1 MKFVHLHTH
10 SHYSLLDGLAKIDDL
25 IDRAKELGMKAL
37 TLTDHGNLY
46 GAIEFYKKAIKG
58 EIKPILGVET
68 YVAYRSR
75 FEKQTKVDDKYFHLI
90 LLCENN
96 LGWQNLIQLVTKSYL
111 EGFYYRP
118 RVDRELL
125 RQYHEGLIALSA
137 CPAGEIPQLLSNNKF
152 EEAEK
157 VAKEYQEIFGQGN
170 FFLEIGHHPNIP
182 DIAKINEGLIKLSQ
196 KTGIPLV
203 ATQDIHYLKSED
215 ADYHDILL
223 AVQTGNKIDDV
234 DRLTLKA
241 DDFSMRSQEEMMEF
255 FKDLPEAIEN
265 TVKIAERCNVTLPLN
280 QILLPA
286 FPLPEGEISADDY
299 LRKLVMERLLNRFEV
314 ADAKVMERLDYEL
327 EVIKKT
333 GFADYF
339 LIVQDF
345 VNWAKERGIVVGPG
359 RGSAAGSLV
368 SYVLGITDIDPLK
381 YDLLFERFL
390 NPDRIS
396 MPDIDLD
403 FTDVRR
409 DEVFAYIRQK
419 YGEDKVA
426 QIITFGTMAA
436 RAAVRDAGRALGLAY
451 AFCDQLAKLIPF
463 NPAQGMKV
471 GWLDKS
477 LQNVTE
483 LKSLYQNNPDAKK
496 VIDAARQLEGV
507 ARHASVHACGIVI
520 SKEPLVNY
528 VPLQRSPQD
537 ENIIITQFE
546 MHSIEDLGLLKIDL
560 LGLKNL
566 TIIEEA
572 VRLIKELHDEEI
584 DISKIPLD
592 DKKTFKL
599 LQEGDTTGVFQLES
613 SGMRRN
619 LKELKPTE
627 LEDIIAMVSL
637 YRPGPMELIP
647 SFINRK
653 HGREKVK
660 YLHPKLEPI
669 LENTYGIGIYQEQMM
684 RIARDL
690 ASFSLAEADTLRKAI
705 GKKIKVLLETQ
716 KEKLM
721 KGMMEN
727 GIDEKTAKE
736 IWELFPPFARY
747 GFNRCLTGDT
757 AVINPENGEP
767 ITIENLYQKKAMG
780 LKVFSLENNLKIKS
794 RPIAEIFYN
803 GKKSVWKITTRS
815 NRKIKATSNHPF
827 LTPDGWK
834 KLEDINI
841 GDKIATPRVIPEPSK
856 PISIETQKLG
866 LLGYLLAEGN
876 FCHPHSFYFY
886 SKSREEINDY
896 LNFLEAFENT
906 VGKIDESK
914 AAIAV
919 YTKRKNLKKES
930 AAASWIKSLGLKYK
944 RATEKFFPDFVYRL
958 SNKDLSLLIGKM
970 FQGDGCVNLK
980 RKDPQIFY
988 STSSVLIAAGLQHF
1002 LLRFGILSTIHDKKF
1017 KYRNGIKK
1025 GYTITIGRYDNIK
1038 KFIEIFGG
1046 YFVGEK
1052 SAAIKKILLSHP
1064 ILNGSIPV
1072 WSGRGSF
1079 DTIPVTLVK
1088 NQMREVIYNNALSFK
1103 EFARQTGVSER
1114 LFFDDK
1120 KKIGYLRETVNL
1132 IANQLNH
1139 QPLISLSESDVYW
1152 DEIKKIESAGI
1163 EDTYDLKVD
1172 GTHNFIANDIFV
1184 HNSHAACYALI
1195 AYRTAYLKA
1204 HWPIEFM
1211 TALLNAEAGD
1221 VERIA
1226 FLVSE
1231 AQKNDIQV
1239 LPPDINKSFVNFIP
1253 EGENIRFGLL
1263 AIKNVGLN
1271 IVEAIIEERQR
1282 GGPFQ
1287 NLSDFLRRVQHKD
1300 LNKKSLE
1307 SLIKVGVFDSLD
1319 TERGHLLSNLDN
1331 ILSFCQNIKK
1341 SQNSSQVN
1349 LFGINYHAPAFLE
1362 KKSDANIQV
1371 ASLKEKLAWERELLG
1386 LYISGHPL
1394 KQYLEK
1400 LQNYKVRP
1408 IKEILAKKEESNSN
1422 GYQIAGVISKA
1433 ERIIS
1438 KLGQPILFVKIEDL
1452 SGALEIVVFSDT
1464 LAKNPT
1470 VWRENNVIIANGR
1483 LSWRN
1488 NEPKFI
1494 CQQAVEL

>member
-25 IDRAKELGMKAL
+25 IDRAKELGMKAIA
-37 TLTDHGNLY
+37 LTDHGNLY
-46 GAIEFYKKAIKG
+46 GAIEFYKKAIKQ

-68 YVAYRSR
+68 YVACRSR

-118 RVDRELL
+118 RVDKELL
-125 RQYHEGLIALSA
+125 KQYHEGLIVLSA
-137 CPAGEIPQLLSNNKF
+137 CPAGEIPQLLSNDKF

-157 VAKEYQEIFGQGN
+157 VAKEYQEIFGQEN

-182 DIAKINEGLIKLSQ
+182 EINKINDGLKKLSE

-223 AVQTGNKIDDV
+223 AVQTGNKISDD

-265 TVKIAERCNVTLPLN
+265 TVKIAERCNVNLALN
-280 QILLPA
+280 QILLPT
-286 FPLPEGEISADDY
+286 FSLPEAETSAIVY
-299 LRKLVMERLLNRFEV
+299 LRKLVMERLPNRFEV
-314 ADAKVMERLDYEL
+314 ADAKTMERLDYEL
-327 EVIKKT
+327 EVIEKT

-345 VNWAKERGIVVGPG
+345 VIWAKERGIVVGPG
-359 RGSAAGSLV
+359 RGSSAGSLV

-436 RAAVRDAGRALGLAY
+436 RAAVRDAGRALGLPY

-463 NPAQGMKV
+463 NPTQGMKV

-520 SKEPLVNY
+520 SEEPLINY

-566 TIIEEA
+566 TIIEETI
-572 VRLIKELHDEEI
+572 RLIKELHDEEI
-584 DISKIPLD
+584 NISKIPLD

-599 LQEGDTTGVFQLES
+599 LQEADCTGVFQLES

-637 YRPGPMELIP
+637 YRPGPIELIP
-647 SFINRK
+647 LFINRK

-690 ASFSLAEADTLRKAI
+690 AGFSLAEADTLRKAI
-705 GKKIKVLLETQ
+705 GKKIRVLLEAQ
-716 KEKLM
+716 KEKLI
-721 KGMMEN
+721 KGMVEN
-727 GIDEKTAKE
+727 GIDEKTAEE
-736 IWELFPPFARY
+736 IWKLFPPFARY
-747 GFNRCLTGDT
+747 GFNR
-757 AVINPENGEP
+757 
-767 ITIENLYQKKAMG
+767 
-780 LKVFSLENNLKIKS
+780 
-794 RPIAEIFYN
+794 
-803 GKKSVWKITTRS
+803 
-815 NRKIKATSNHPF
+815 
-827 LTPDGWK
+827 
-834 KLEDINI
+834 
-841 GDKIATPRVIPEPSK
+841 
-856 PISIETQKLG
+856 
-866 LLGYLLAEGN
+866 
-876 FCHPHSFYFY
+876 
-886 SKSREEINDY
+886 
-896 LNFLEAFENT
+896 
-906 VGKIDESK
+906 
-914 AAIAV
+914 
-919 YTKRKNLKKES
+919 
-930 AAASWIKSLGLKYK
+930 
-944 RATEKFFPDFVYRL
+944 
-958 SNKDLSLLIGKM
+958 
-970 FQGDGCVNLK
+970 
-980 RKDPQIFY
+980 
-988 STSSVLIAAGLQHF
+988 
-1002 LLRFGILSTIHDKKF
+1002 
-1017 KYRNGIKK
+1017 
-1025 GYTITIGRYDNIK
+1025 
-1038 KFIEIFGG
+1038 
-1046 YFVGEK
+1046 
-1052 SAAIKKILLSHP
+1052 
-1064 ILNGSIPV
+1064 
-1072 WSGRGSF
+1072 
-1079 DTIPVTLVK
+1079 
-1088 NQMREVIYNNALSFK
+1088 
-1103 EFARQTGVSER
+1103 
-1114 LFFDDK
+1114 
-1120 KKIGYLRETVNL
+1120 
-1132 IANQLNH
+1132 
-1139 QPLISLSESDVYW
+1139 
-1152 DEIKKIESAGI
+1152 
-1163 EDTYDLKVD
+1163 
-1172 GTHNFIANDIFV
+1172 
-1184 HNSHAACYALI
+1184 SHAACYALI

-1211 TALLNAEAGD
+1211 TALLNADAGD

-1231 AQKNDIQV
+1231 AQKNSIQV

-1253 EGENIRFGLL
+1253 EEKNIRFGLL

-1271 IVEAIIEERQR
+1271 IVEAIIRERQV

-1287 NLSDFLRRVQHKD
+1287 NLNDFLCRVRHKD

-1307 SLIKVGVFDSLD
+1307 SLIKVGVFDSLN
-1319 TERGHLLSNLDN
+1319 TERGELLNNLDN

-1341 SQNSSQVN
+1341 SQNSSQVS
-1349 LFGINYHAPAFLE
+1349 LFGTNYYTPAFLD
-1362 KKSDANIQV
+1362 KKSDENIPV
-1371 ASLKEKLAWERELLG
+1371 ASPKERLAWEKELLG

-1400 LQNYKVRP
+1400 LQNYKVRS
-1408 IKEILAKKEESNSN
+1408 IKEILAKKGESNSN
-1422 GYQIAGVISKA
+1422 GYQIAGVISRV

-1494 CQQAVEL
+1494 CQQAIEL